1 METMNVS
8 SLATATT
15 ELTTSEG
22 VVAAGVRAEWL

>member
-1 METMNVS
+1 MNVS